1 MRVGY
6 LIDTQVSPLGD
17 VRGAM
22 EAMVEEGVL
31 AERAGFH
38 SVHVPDRHQARRAA
52 PSRASSS
59 C

>member
-17 VRGAM
+17 PRAAM
-22 EAMVEEGVL
+22 EAMVEEGLL
-31 AERAGFH
+31 AERSGFH
-38 SVHVPDRHQARRAA
+38 SVQVPDRHQASARWRF
-52 PSRASSS
+52 PGPSS